1 MFTVP
6 LFLRTSGV
14 IIILIGLLYGVAP
27 QAVWPA
33 LLGWVVVPPELHAL
47 RAFMGLYI
55 GIGVLLILAA
65 RREIH
70 WRSGLILEA
79 AFMAGLASG
88 RVLSLLVDG
97 VSDWF
102 LWSALIAEI
111 LCLGMC
117 YHFLRL
123 KEIRHVR

>member
-1 MFTVP
+1 
-6 LFLRTSGV
+6 
-14 IIILIGLLYGVAP
+14 
-27 QAVWPA
+27 
-33 LLGWVVVPPELHAL
+33 
-47 RAFMGLYI
+47 
-55 GIGVLLILAA
+55 
-65 RREIH
+65 
-70 WRSGLILEA
+70 
-79 AFMAGLASG
+79 MAGLASG